1 MESGGDL
8 LDDSTTLAVLKARV
22 HAFCAEREWDPFHG
36 PKDLAIGIVTEG
48 AELLE
53 HFRFRG
59 ESESLDL
66 LADPARRAAVEEE
79 LSDVLFFLLRFAG
92 RFDIDLAS
100 AFGRKL
106 QRNAERYPVDKAR
119 GRNAK
124 YSEL

>member
-1 MESGGDL
+1 MASDGDP
-8 LDDSTTLAVLKARV
+8 LDDSTTLAALKARV
-22 HAFCAEREWDPFHG
+22 HDFCAERQWDPFHG

-53 HFRFRG
+53 HFRFRD
-59 ESESLDL
+59 ETEALDL
-66 LADPARRAAVEEE
+66 LADPTRRAAVEEE

-92 RFDIDLAS
+92 RFEIDLAT

-106 QRNAERYPVDKAR
+106 RRNAERYPVELAR
-119 GRNAK
+119 GRNTK